1 MATNWFELLSAAISG
16 GLIVKLLDYAYSE
29 YRRRSEKSESAKALV
44 NKHLDPILKASDE
57 LVGKLRSIA
66 SKDIYDFKIS
76 LESEEIEHQIPMTS
90 ILYLIGQF
98 WSRIQ
103 ILYMESVYAN
113 LGANSL
119 GKKLLSFVRALEST
133 RIRIVDRDL
142 QRGIGELLI
151 KRQGN
156 QLRTMTYHEFVE
168 NYLSLEKTR
177 SWFQALVSLLE
188 KIRHTRERQKLLVYG
203 AIIHALVDTLDPD
216 HMTARERTGWA
227 NKLTKKSRQ
236 DLRYRVFPVYLSFV
250 INPKKYYWT

>member
-1 MATNWFELLSAAISG
+1 MTTNWFELLSAAISG

-66 SKDIYDFKIS
+66 SKDIYDFNIS
-76 LESEEIEHQIPMTS
+76 LESKEIEHQIPITS

-103 ILYMESVYAN
+103 ILYMESVYVN
-113 LGANSL
+113 LGCHSS
-119 GKKLLSFVRALEST
+119 GKKLLSFIKTLESGK
-133 RIRIVDRDL
+133 IRIVDRSL
-142 QRGIGELLI
+142 QRGIGEVLI

-168 NYLSLEKTR
+168 NYISSEKTR
-177 SWFQALVSLLE
+177 PWFQPLVSLLG
-188 KIRHTRERQKLLVYG
+188 KTKHTRDRQRLLVYG
-203 AIIHALVDTLDPD
+203 TIIHALIDTLDPK
-216 HMTARERTGWA
+216 HMTTKKRPGWA
-227 NKLTKKSRQ
+227 NKLTKISRN

-250 INPKKYYWT
+250 TNPEKYYWI